1 MPFLVTED
9 ETELYFRDWGTGT
22 PVVLIH
28 GWPLNGDMW
37 EKQASFLVESG
48 YRVITYDRRG
58 FGRSDQPWDGYDYD
72 TFASDLNDVLEEL
85 ELDNVAL
92 VGFSMGGGEVIR
104 YLSTYGSARVSKA
117 VLIAAVTPFLMKTA
131 NNPTGVDAEIF
142 DKIGQQIRE
151 DRPAFLKDFGPKF
164 YGRTVLNHTVSEAV
178 LEWSQGMALM
188 SSLRPTLAA
197 AVAWS
202 TTDFRAEMK
211 QITTPV
217 LIIHGTG
224 DATVPIDASGRESLK
239 HLPNATLI
247 EYEDEPHG
255 LFLTATE
262 RLNNDLLQFLDGAAV
277 VTRPALVPEAE
288 VGDFVREPIIP

>member
-1 MPFLVTED
+1 MPILVTED
-9 ETELYFRDWGTGT
+9 ETELYYRDWGTGT

-48 YRVITYDRRG
+48 YRVVTYDRRG
-58 FGRSDQPWDGYDYD
+58 FGRSDQPWDGYNYD
-72 TFASDLNDVLEEL
+72 TFASDLNDLMEEL
-85 ELDNVAL
+85 ELSNAAL
-92 VGFSMGGGEVIR
+92 VGFSMGGGEVVR

-117 VLIAAVTPFLMKTA
+117 VLVSAVTPYLMKTA
-131 NNPTGVDAEIF
+131 DNPTGIDGEVF

-151 DRPAFLKDFGPKF
+151 DRPAFLNDFGPKF
-164 YGRTVLNHTVSEAV
+164 YGRSVLNHSVSEPV
-178 LEWSQGMALM
+178 LEWTQAMALT
-188 SSLRPTLAA
+188 STLHPTLAA

-202 TTDFRAEMK
+202 TTDFRAEMA

-239 HLPNATLI
+239 RLPNATLI
-247 EYEDEPHG
+247 EYEDAPHG

-262 RLNNDLLQFLDGAAV
+262 RLNNDLLQFLDGAAIVPPPAVAPGAEYTVDIPAPIV
-277 VTRPALVPEAE
+277 V
-288 VGDFVREPIIP
+288 

>member
-1 MPFLVTED
+1 MPILVTED
-9 ETELYFRDWGTGT
+9 ETELYYRDWGTGT

-58 FGRSDQPWDGYDYD
+58 FGRSDQPWDGYNYD
-72 TFASDLNDVLEEL
+72 TFASDLNDLIEEL
-85 ELDNVAL
+85 ELSNAAL
-92 VGFSMGGGEVIR
+92 VGFSMGGGEVVR

-117 VLIAAVTPFLMKTA
+117 VLISAVTPFLLKTA
-131 NNPTGVDAEIF
+131 DNPTGVDAEVF

-151 DRPAFLKDFGPKF
+151 DRPAFLNDFGPKF
-164 YGRTVLNHTVSEAV
+164 YGRSVLNHTVSEPV
-178 LEWSQGMALM
+178 LEWTLTMALT
-188 SSLRPTLAA
+188 STLRPTLAA

-202 TTDFRAEMK
+202 TTDFRAEMA

-239 HLPNATLI
+239 RLPNATLI
-247 EYEDEPHG
+247 EYEDAPHG

-277 VTRPALVPEAE
+277 LQQPVPVLEAGYPREVPE
-288 VGDFVREPIIP
+288 PIVP

>member
-1 MPFLVTED
+1 MPILVTED
-9 ETELYFRDWGTGT
+9 ETELYYRDWGTGT

-58 FGRSDQPWDGYDYD
+58 FGRSDQTWDGYDYD
-72 TFASDLNDVLEEL
+72 TFASDLNDLVEEL
-85 ELDNVAL
+85 DLNNAAL

-117 VLIAAVTPFLMKTA
+117 VLLSAVTPYLMKTA
-131 NNPTGVDAEIF
+131 NNPTGIDAEVF

-151 DRPAFLKDFGPKF
+151 DRAAFLKDLWAKF
-164 YGRTVLNHTVSEAV
+164 YGRSVLSHPVSEAV
-178 LEWSQGMALM
+178 LEWTQGMALM

-202 TTDFRAEMK
+202 TTDFRAEMA

-224 DATVPIDASGRESLK
+224 DATVPIDASGRESLRL
-239 HLPNATLI
+239 LPNATLI

-262 RLNNDLLQFLDGAAV
+262 RLNNDLLQFLDGAAIVQPPAVARGAEYTMDIPAPIV
-277 VTRPALVPEAE
+277 V
-288 VGDFVREPIIP
+288 

>member
-9 ETELYFRDWGTGT
+9 ETELYYRDWGTGT

-28 GWPLNGDMW
+28 GWPLNCDMW

-72 TFASDLNDVLEEL
+72 TFASDLNDVMEEL
-85 ELDNVAL
+85 DLSNAAL
-92 VGFSMGGGEVIR
+92 IGFSMGGGEVIR

-117 VLIAAVTPFLMKTA
+117 VLLAAVTPYLMKTA

-164 YGRTVLNHTVSEAV
+164 FGRTVLNHSVSEAV
-178 LEWSQGMALM
+178 LEWTQAMALT

-202 TTDFRAEMK
+202 STDFRAEMG
-211 QITTPV
+211 QITTPI

-239 HLPNATLI
+239 HLPNATLV
-247 EYEDEPHG
+247 EYEDAPHG

-262 RLNNDLLQFLDGAAV
+262 RLNNDLIQFLDGAAV
-277 VTRPALVPEAE
+277 ARSPVLTNET
-288 VGDFVREPIIP
+288 DFASDIPEPIIP

>member
-37 EKQASFLVESG
+37 EKQASFLVENG

-117 VLIAAVTPFLMKTA
+117 VLLAAVTPFLMKTPD
-131 NNPTGVDAEIF
+131 NPTGVDAEIF

-202 TTDFRAEMK
+202 TTDFRAEMA
-211 QITTPV
+211 QITTPI

-224 DATVPIDASGRESLK
+224 DATVPIDASARESLK

-262 RLNNDLLQFLDGAAV
+262 RLNNDLLQFLDGAAIV
-277 VTRPALVPEAE
+277 QPPAVAPGEE
-288 VGDFVREPIIP
+288 YTIDIPAPYPV

>member
-1 MPFLVTED
+1 MPYLVTED
-9 ETELYFRDWGTGT
+9 ETELYYRDWGTGT

-48 YRVITYDRRG
+48 YRVVTYDRRG
-58 FGRSDQPWDGYDYD
+58 FGHSDQPWEGYDYD
-72 TFASDLNDVLEEL
+72 TFASDLNDLMEEL
-85 ELDNVAL
+85 DLNNAAL

-104 YLSTYGSARVSKA
+104 YLSAYGSARVSKA
-117 VLIAAVTPFLMKTA
+117 VLISAVTPYLMKTA
-131 NNPTGVDAEIF
+131 DNPTGVDAEIF

-164 YGRTVLNHTVSEAV
+164 YGRTVLNHSVSEAV
-178 LEWSQGMALM
+178 LEWTQAMALT
-188 SSLRPTLAA
+188 STLRPTLAA

-202 TTDFRAEMK
+202 TTDFRAEMA
-211 QITTPV
+211 QVTTPV
-217 LIIHGTG
+217 LIVHGTG

-239 HLPNATLI
+239 HLPSATLI
-247 EYEDEPHG
+247 EYDDAPHG

-262 RLNNDLLQFLDGAAV
+262 RLNNDLLQFLDGAAAVQPPAV
-277 VTRPALVPEAE
+277 VPGAEYTMDIPA
-288 VGDFVREPIIP
+288 PIVV

>member
-1 MPFLVTED
+1 MPILVTED
-9 ETELYFRDWGTGT
+9 ETELYYRDWGTGT

-58 FGRSDQPWDGYDYD
+58 FGRSDQPWDGYNYD
-72 TFASDLNDVLEEL
+72 TFASDLNDLMEEL
-85 ELDNVAL
+85 ELSNAAL
-92 VGFSMGGGEVIR
+92 VGFSMGGGEVVR

-117 VLIAAVTPFLMKTA
+117 VLISAVTPFLLKTA
-131 NNPTGVDAEIF
+131 DNPTGVDAEVF

-151 DRPAFLKDFGPKF
+151 DRPAFLNDFGPKF
-164 YGRTVLNHTVSEAV
+164 YGRSVLNHTVSEPV
-178 LEWSQGMALM
+178 LEWTQAMALT
-188 SSLRPTLAA
+188 STLRPTLAA

-202 TTDFRAEMK
+202 TTDFRAEMA

-239 HLPNATLI
+239 RLPNATLI
-247 EYEDEPHG
+247 EYEDAPHG

-277 VTRPALVPEAE
+277 IQQPVPVLEAGYPRNVPE
-288 VGDFVREPIIP
+288 PIVP

>member
-9 ETELYFRDWGTGT
+9 ETEIYYRDWGTGT

-58 FGRSDQPWDGYDYD
+58 FGRSDQPWDGYNYD
-72 TFASDLNDVLEEL
+72 TFASDLNDVIEEL
-85 ELDNVAL
+85 DLNNAVL

-104 YLSTYGSARVSKA
+104 YLSTYGAARVSKA
-117 VLIAAVTPFLMKTA
+117 VLIAAVTPYLMKTPD
-131 NNPTGVDAEIF
+131 NPTGVDAEVF

-151 DRPAFLKDFGPKF
+151 DRPAFLKDFGPRF
-164 YGRTVLNHTVSEAV
+164 YGRSVLNHTVSEAV
-178 LEWSQGMALM
+178 LEWSQSMALM
-188 SSLRPTLAA
+188 STLRPTLAA
-197 AVAWS
+197 AAAWS
-202 TTDFRAEMK
+202 TTDFRAEMA
-211 QITTPV
+211 QISTPV

-239 HLPNATLI
+239 RLPNATLI
-247 EYEDEPHG
+247 EYEDAPHG

-262 RLNNDLLQFLDGAAV
+262 RLNNDLLQFLDGSAAV
-277 VTRPALVPEAE
+277 QTPALVEEPGY
-288 VGDFVREPIIP
+288 GDPIASPVVP

>member
-1 MPFLVTED
+1 MPILVTED
-9 ETELYFRDWGTGT
+9 ETELYYRDWGTGT

-58 FGRSDQPWDGYDYD
+58 FGRSDQPWEGYDYD
-72 TFASDLNDVLEEL
+72 TFASDLNDLMEEL
-85 ELDNVAL
+85 DLSNAAL
-92 VGFSMGGGEVIR
+92 VGFSMGGGEVVR

-117 VLIAAVTPFLMKTA
+117 VLISAVTPYLMKA
-131 NNPTGVDAEIF
+131 ASNPTGIDGEVF

-164 YGRTVLNHTVSEAV
+164 YGRSVLSHTVSEAV
-178 LEWSQGMALM
+178 LEWTQAMALT
-188 SSLRPTLAA
+188 STLRPTLAA

-202 TTDFRAEMK
+202 STDFRAEMA

-239 HLPNATLI
+239 HLPNATLV
-247 EYEDEPHG
+247 EYEDAPHG

-277 VTRPALVPEAE
+277 LQQPVLVPGAE
-288 VGDFVREPIIP
+288 YPVNMPVPIVP